1 MNRILRRSTRGSLVL
16 GAVTIISQFWP
27 VGTASASTTG
37 SGAVDVLY
45 AGSLVTLMQDALGPA
60 FDGVTGYTFDGFSG
74 GSDALAAEIKGR
86 TQLADVFVSA
96 SPAVNTGLE
105 GSANGSWVSWYVNF
119 ATSPL
124 VLGYNPHS
132 SFASQLRSK
141 PWFEVVAEP
150 GFLLGR
156 TDPTTD
162 PKGKLAQAA
171 LNQAAVTDRTPAL
184 SQLAQATQGVYPEET
199 LVGRLQS
206 GQLDAGFFYSAEA
219 TAANIPTVSLGS
231 IHMQAHYT
239 ITILN
244 RSPHPRAAEAFVTFL
259 ESRQGRRIMEH
270 DGLAV
275 ITDPTVVGVGRV
287 PATLRSVFAIP

>member
-1 MNRILRRSTRGSLVL
+1 MISLL
-16 GAVTIISQFWP
+16 WP
-27 VGTASASTTG
+27 VGMAGASATG
-37 SGAVDVLY
+37 ASAVDVLY
-45 AGSLVTLMQDALGPA
+45 AGSLVTLMQTALGPA
-60 FDGVTGYTFDGFSG
+60 FDGVTGYTFNGFSG
-74 GSDALAAEIKGR
+74 GSDALAADIKGR
-86 TQLADVFVSA
+86 TQLADVFISA
-96 SPAVNTGLE
+96 SPAVNTSLE
-105 GSANGSWVSWYVNF
+105 GSANGSCVSWYANF

-132 SFASQLRSK
+132 PFASQLKSK
-141 PWFEVVAEP
+141 PWYQVVTEP

-156 TDPTTD
+156 TDPATD
-162 PKGKLAQAA
+162 PKGKLADEA
-171 LNQAAVTDRTPAL
+171 LNEAAVTDRTPAL
-184 SQLAQATQGVYPEET
+184 AQLPQATQGVYPEET
-199 LVGRLQS
+199 LVGRIQS
-206 GQLDAGFFYSAEA
+206 SQLDAGFFYAAEA

-275 ITDPTVVGVGRV
+275 IATPTVVGVGRV
-287 PATLRSVFAIP
+287 PAPLRSVLINP